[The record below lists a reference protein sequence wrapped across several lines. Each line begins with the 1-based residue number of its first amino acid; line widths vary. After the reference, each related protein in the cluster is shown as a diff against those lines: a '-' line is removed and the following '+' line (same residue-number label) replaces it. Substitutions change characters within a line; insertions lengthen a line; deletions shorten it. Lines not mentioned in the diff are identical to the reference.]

1 MNNYNFNNIFSMYI
15 PETSIGIGAVGNLGL
30 IVKGLQVKNVLIA
43 TDAGLVAG
51 GLINKVTKPLD
62 DERIKYAIFDGCK
75 PDAPFSVIER
85 CVQMAKQG
93 GHDLIIALGGGS
105 VMDTVKAVSVLAT
118 ADKNDVYI
126 LLGQNKVSRPGLPT
140 IMIPT
145 TAGTAAEWTWAA
157 VVTDDYKGMKRSI
170 YSNYLH
176 PKAVIID
183 PSLTFGLSQQATAD
197 TGMDALIHGIE
208 AYTTWKA
215 NVISDMFAEQ
225 TIKLVAGNLRAAYG
239 KGSTN
244 IEARCNMAVA
254 AALGFCFIFSGLGLA
269 HAMAYPLQLKSQI
282 SHGVSCSILL
292 PSVMEYNLPVN
303 LQKYARIAELMGEEI
318 EGLSLRDKAIKATEA
333 VRKLSMDVAMP
344 QRMRDVGV
352 KKEDIP
358 GFVDNVLT
366 FQPHVVDANP
376 RDASKEAITTVFE
389 AAW

>member
-1 MNNYNFNNIFSMYI
+1 MNHYANKFSIFI
-15 PETSIGIGAVGNLGL
+15 PDTLIGVGAVDDLGS
-30 IVKGLQVKNVLIA
+30 IVKGLKAKKVLIA
-43 TDAGLVAG
+43 TDEGVVTTGL
-51 GLINKVTKPLD
+51 LNKVKYPLD
-62 DERIKYAIFDGCK
+62 SEGIEYGVFDGCL

-85 CVQMAKQG
+85 CAQMAKHG
-93 GHDLIIALGGGS
+93 CYDLIIALGGGS
-105 VMDTVKAVSVLAT
+105 VIDTVKAASILAPG
-118 ADKNDVYI
+118 DGDIHSY
-126 LLGQNKVSRPGLPT
+126 LGQYKVYHAGLPT
-140 IMIPT
+140 VMIPT

-157 VVTDDYKGMKRSI
+157 VVTDDEKGVKRSI
-170 YSNYLH
+170 YSHYLH

-183 PSLTFGLSQQATAD
+183 PLLTVALPRNATAD

-208 AYTTWKA
+208 AYTTCRS
-215 NVISDMFAEQ
+215 NVVSDMFAEQ
-225 TIKLVAGNLRAAYG
+225 TIKLVAGNLRVAHG
-239 KGSTN
+239 KGTKN
-244 IEARCNMAVA
+244 IEARYNMAVA

-292 PSVMEYNLPVN
+292 PFVMEYNIPVD

-318 EGLSLRDKAIKATEA
+318 EGLSLRDKAIKSTDA
-333 VRKLSMDVAMP
+333 VRKLSIDVEMP

-358 GFVDNVLT
+358 AFVDNVLT

-376 RDASKEAITTVFE
+376 RDASRDAIAKIFE